1 MRTTVSTT
9 LEAPPDR
16 IWEALQNPATLMY
29 VAAPVVAFEPVE
41 PATFPDRWDETDY
54 RVRMR
59 LFGGLPL
66 GEQTIRIS
74 MRRGTDARGDRYY
87 HLRDDGTGE
96 LMSTWDHLIILQE
109 LPDGT
114 TRYTDDVTVEAGPLT
129 PLVWLFAAGF
139 YRHRQR
145 RWRRLVA
152 RTTTSKPASR
162 SSGAGGA
169 A

>member
-9 LEAPPDR
+9 LAAPPDR
-16 IWEALQNPATLMY
+16 IWRALQNPATLAY
-29 VAAPVVAFEPVE
+29 VAAPFVAFEPIE
-41 PATFPDRWDETDY
+41 PATFSDRWDETDY
-54 RVRMR
+54 RVLMR
-59 LFGGLPL
+59 LFGVVPL

-74 MRRGTDARGDRYY
+74 TRRGVDARGDRYY
-87 HLRDDGTGE
+87 HLRDDGTGQ
-96 LMSTWDHLIILQE
+96 LVSTWDHLITLQE
-109 LPDGT
+109 LPDGR

-129 PLVWLFAAGF
+129 PLVWLFAVGF

-152 RTTTSKPASR
+152 RRRPSTPR
-162 SSGAGGA
+162 SGEAGGA